1 MLRHY
6 QQTVYHFAISSII
19 CHVHQ
24 PGWDLLCHFK
34 SCILELNL
42 HLNCANSTTLN
53 CTVWHEYTM
62 RRWVDKKASKKE
74 KFMIPWR
81 SAKAV
86 KQDVFLPPASHFC
99 STKYQHCIKRSERQ
113 LQFRLDFSSPPLHWW
128 SKFINKN
135 KHTCSSI
142 TNVSMTNVTKL
153 FSKDMNWVFSIPRQH
168 SLIAFGGRIT
178 LTNYTRATKRWKYM
192 VL

>member
-1 MLRHY
+1 MWQWKINYAHFPSFRAKC
-6 QQTVYHFAISSII
+6 FAITNKQSTTLLYRRLFVMSTNLDEIYWSI
-19 CHVHQ
+19 
-24 PGWDLLCHFK
+24 FK

-62 RRWVDKKASKKE
+62 RRWVDKKAPKKE

-99 STKYQHCIKRSERQ
+99 LTKYQYCIKRSDNCSSD
-113 LQFRLDFSSPPLHWW
+113 LLIFSPPLHWW
-128 SKFINKN
+128 SKFINK
-135 KHTCSSI
+135 K
-142 TNVSMTNVTKL
+142 
-153 FSKDMNWVFSIPRQH
+153 
-168 SLIAFGGRIT
+168 
-178 LTNYTRATKRWKYM
+178 
-192 VL
+192 

>member
-24 PGWDLLCHFK
+24 PGWDLLVHFK
-34 SCILELNL
+34 SRILELNL

-62 RRWVDKKASKKE
+62 RRWVDKKASKTE

-81 SAKAV
+81 SEKAV

-113 LQFRLDFSSPPLHWW
+113 LQFRLVFHHH
-128 SKFINKN
+128 FIDDRSLSTKN
-135 KHTCSSI
+135 KHTCSTI

-153 FSKDMNWVFSIPRQH
+153 FSKDMNWVSFIPKQH

>member
-1 MLRHY
+1 MWQWKINYAHFPSFRAKC
-6 QQTVYHFAISSII
+6 FAITNKQSTT
-19 CHVHQ
+19 
-24 PGWDLLCHFK
+24 LLYRRLFIMSTNLDEIYCAIK

-81 SAKAV
+81 SEKAV
-86 KQDVFLPPASHFC
+86 KQDVFLPQASHFC

-113 LQFRLDFSSPPLHWW
+113 LQFRLVFFFTTTSLMIEVYQQKINILALLLQMSLRQMPPNFFLKIWIE
-128 SKFINKN
+128 FPPFQNNI
-135 KHTCSSI
+135 
-142 TNVSMTNVTKL
+142 L
-153 FSKDMNWVFSIPRQH
+153 
-168 SLIAFGGRIT
+168 
-178 LTNYTRATKRWKYM
+178 
-192 VL
+192 

>member
-6 QQTVYHFAISSII
+6 QQTVYHFAIWSII

-81 SAKAV
+81 SEKAV

-113 LQFRLDFSSPPLHWW
+113 LQLRLVFFFTTTSLMIEVYQQKINILALLLQMSLWQMSPNFFLKIWIEFSPFQDNIL
-128 SKFINKN
+128 
-135 KHTCSSI
+135 
-142 TNVSMTNVTKL
+142 
-153 FSKDMNWVFSIPRQH
+153 
-168 SLIAFGGRIT
+168 
-178 LTNYTRATKRWKYM
+178 
-192 VL
+192 